1 LHCSPFLPEKRR
13 TLRRRR
19 AQVCA
24 VAQYSNALKA
34 CQPGLLRQVYGASK
48 SLIHGLFPT
57 TCLLCLD
64 PGQPPDLDLCRDCED
79 DLPRNAPACLRC
91 AMPLPRGT
99 AGCSCCGTRPAAF
112 DAAFAPFRYEFPMA
126 ELIHRLKYGGQ
137 VTIARILGIVLA
149 HRLLERGRPVVDA
162 LVPVPLHAAREARRG
177 YNQACE
183 IARFAGSVLG
193 LPVLDRLA
201 LRLRA
206 TEEQAALP
214 ASVRRVNVSGAF
226 EALAGC
232 APASVAVV
240 DDVLTTGA
248 TADALAHALK
258 RAGAR
263 HVEAWAVARAAG
275 DPDQR

>member
-1 LHCSPFLPEKRR
+1 MQRC
-13 TLRRRR
+13 T
-19 AQVCA
+19 

-34 CQPGLLRQVYGASK
+34 CQPSLLRQVYGSSK
-48 SLIHGLFPT
+48 ALIHGLFPA

-64 PGQPPDLDLCRDCED
+64 PGQPPDLDLCRDCEA
-79 DLPRNAPACLRC
+79 DLPRNVPACPRC
-91 AMPLPRGT
+91 AMPLAGSCT
-99 AGCSCCGTRPAAF
+99 ACCHCSDRLPAY
-112 DAAFAPFRYEFPMA
+112 DAAYAPLRYECPLA
-126 ELIHRLKYGGQ
+126 ELVHRLKYGGQ
-137 VTIARILGIVLA
+137 LAIGRILGSVLA
-149 HRLLERGRPVVDA
+149 HRLLERGKPAVDA

-177 YNQACE
+177 YNQAYE
-183 IARFAGSVLG
+183 IARFAGGILN

-201 LRLRA
+201 VRMRA

-232 APASVAVV
+232 APASVAIV

-248 TADALAHALK
+248 TADALAQALR

-263 HVEAWAVARAAG
+263 RIEAWAVARAAG
-275 DPDQR
+275 DAAQR